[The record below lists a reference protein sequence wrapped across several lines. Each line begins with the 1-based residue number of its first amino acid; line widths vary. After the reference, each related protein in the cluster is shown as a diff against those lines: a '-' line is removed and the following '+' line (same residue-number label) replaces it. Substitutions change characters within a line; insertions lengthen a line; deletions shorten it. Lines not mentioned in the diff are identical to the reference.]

1 MQYSKR
7 ALKLAVPFA
16 SLALVLSGCGGDG
29 GSTVTPGAQ
38 DSVNG
43 ISTQFNDADVT
54 FINDMSPHHT
64 GALAMSELAPE
75 RADSAEVKQLAE
87 KISAAQGPELER
99 MKDMAEAW
107 DVELETGSEMAGMS
121 MGDDVKA
128 LTPLS
133 GPAFDREF
141 LTRMIAHHE
150 GALPMAQSELG
161 AGENPQ
167 AKQLAQ
173 EILDMQK
180 AEIAEMEQILGSL

>member
-1 MQYSKR
+1 
-7 ALKLAVPFA
+7 
-16 SLALVLSGCGGDG
+16 
-29 GSTVTPGAQ
+29 
-38 DSVNG
+38 
-43 ISTQFNDADVT
+43 
-54 FINDMSPHHT
+54 
-64 GALAMSELAPE
+64 MSELAPE

-87 KISAAQGPELER
+87 KISAAQEPELAR

-107 DVELETGSEMAGMS
+107 DVELETGSEMAGRS

-150 GALPMAQSELG
+150 GALPMAQTELG

-180 AEIAEMEQILGSL
+180 AEIAEMKQILGSL